1 MDFREQYRAKL
12 RTPAAAIGMIQRGRR
27 VLVGS
32 GAGEPSTLVQALVD
46 HGDHLADN
54 EIVHL
59 LTLGPAPY
67 VAPGLER
74 RFRHV
79 AFFIGANVRKAVQE
93 GRADFM
99 SVFLSEIPELIRSR
113 RVRIDGVLI
122 QVSPPDAHGYVS
134 LGVAVDIVR
143 AAVDTA
149 DWIIAEINP
158 NMPRTLGDSFL
169 HMSRIDAI
177 VPVDTQLPELQVE
190 ALDDTCREIGR
201 HVATLIPDGATLQ
214 TGIGRI
220 PHAVIEALHDR
231 VDLGVHTEMLSD
243 SVIDLIDAGVVTGR
257 KKTILPGKVVTSF
270 AMGTRRLYDWMHDNP
285 VVEMRPSD
293 FTNDPFII
301 AQNEAMIA
309 INSALQVDLTGQVAA
324 DSIKGRFFSGIGGQ
338 VDFIRGAARSRGGK
352 PIIALPSTAKK
363 GTMSRIVATLDQGA
377 GVVTSRGDVRY
388 VVTEFGVAD
397 LWGKNIRQ
405 RATALIEIAHPD
417 FRAELLDRAKER
429 HYVFPDQN
437 VPRAIYAWEEER
449 IEEIKGQKVLIRPV
463 RAADE
468 EPLQDL
474 FYHLSDEST
483 YQRFLQYKREHPNEE
498 IRELV
503 DLDLD
508 RNMALVV
515 LAGTDPSSELVAICR
530 YDVDPATGLADIAFV
545 VKDEWQGKGIGTAL
559 MRRTAEI
566 AKARGVR
573 GFAAD
578 VLPNNRDMLG
588 VFHRSGMTVLSELDR
603 GVYRVVLTFEPEAPP
618 VSLSVPPASVGPPT
632 GSLTPPPS
640 SIRVPPSGPRKS

>member
-1 MDFREQYRAKL
+1 MLDYRDLYADKIK
-12 RTPAAAIGMIQRGRR
+12 TPRDAVRGIQRGRR
-27 VLVGS
+27 MLVGS
-32 GAGEPSTLVQALVD
+32 GAAEPDTLVNALVE

-134 LGVAVDIVR
+134 LGVSVDIVR

-149 DWIIAEINP
+149 DWIIAEVNP
-158 NMPRTLGDSFL
+158 YMPRTLGNSFL
-169 HMSRIDAI
+169 HVNDIDVL
-177 VPVDTQLPELQVE
+177 VPVERPLPELEVE
-190 ALDDTCREIGR
+190 PLDDVCREIGR
-201 HVATLIPDGATLQ
+201 HVASLIPDGATLQ

-220 PHAVIEALHDR
+220 PHAVIEALQGR
-231 VDLGVHTEMLSD
+231 SDLGVHTEMLSD
-243 SVIDLIDAGVVTGR
+243 SVIDLVEAGVITGR
-257 KKTILPGKVVTSF
+257 RKTFLPGKIVTSF
-270 AMGTRRLYDWMHDNP
+270 AMGTRRLYDWLDDNP
-285 VVEMRPSD
+285 LVEMRPSD
-293 FTNDPFII
+293 FTNDPFVI
-301 AQNEAMIA
+301 AQNESMIA
-309 INSALQVDLTGQVAA
+309 INSALQVDVTGQVAA
-324 DSIKGRFFSGIGGQ
+324 DSIRGRFFSGIGGQ

-352 PIIALPSTAKK
+352 PIIALPSTAKQ
-363 GTMSRIVATLDQGA
+363 GTMSRIVATLDEGA

-388 VVTEFGVAD
+388 VVTEYGVAD
-397 LWGKNIRQ
+397 LWGKNVRQ

-417 FRAELLDRAKER
+417 FRAELLDKAKAR
-429 HYVFPDQN
+429 HYVFPEQN

-449 IEEIKGQKVLIRPV
+449 VLELAGGSFLFRPA

-468 EPLQDL
+468 ETLQDL
-474 FYHLSDEST
+474 FYRLSDEST
-483 YQRFLQYKREHPNEE
+483 YQRFMQHKREHPNEE

-503 DLDLD
+503 DLDRE
-508 RNMALVV
+508 RNMAVVV
-515 LAGTDPSSELVAICR
+515 LSGTDTSSEIIAIAR

-545 VKDEWQGKGIGTAL
+545 VRDDWQGKGIGTAL
-559 MRRTAEI
+559 MQRMAEI
-566 AKARGVR
+566 AKDRGIR
-573 GFAAD
+573 GFTAD
-578 VLPNNRDMLG
+578 VLPTNRDMLG
-588 VFHRSGMTVLSELDR
+588 VFHRSGMTVRAELDR
-603 GVYRVVLTFEPEAPP
+603 GIYRMVLTFEPEAPP
-618 VSLSVPPASVGPPT
+618 PSFASN
-632 GSLTPPPS
+632 PPPPVS
-640 SIRVPPSGPRKS
+640 RRPD